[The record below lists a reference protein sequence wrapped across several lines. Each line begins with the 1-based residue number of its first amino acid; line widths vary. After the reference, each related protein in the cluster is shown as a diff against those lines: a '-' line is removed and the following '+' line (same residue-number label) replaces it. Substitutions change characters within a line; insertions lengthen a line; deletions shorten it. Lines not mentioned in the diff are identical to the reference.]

1 MTKWKRLR
9 RRKERKRTEELR
21 GSKAEEKPE
30 EQTFRLKQERERVE
44 FEKQLALTESEKTSG
59 NIQYSQET
67 EKLDNT
73 KNSKP
78 TTILAQIPRYAYL
91 LAIFA
96 LLSGVFFPLITPGIP
111 FDHVIQ
117 GVATLFLGLAGG
129 ILLFK
134 ATTSDNRRGILIA
147 IGFALIT
154 ICLVL
159 VYHIKET
166 FTSLYF

>member
-9 RRKERKRTEELR
+9 KLREKKRFE
-21 GSKAEEKPE
+21 AEGKNVKQIEPEKISE
-30 EQTFRLKQERERVE
+30 NIQQSQEI
-44 FEKQLALTESEKTSG
+44 EKLESTKTS
-59 NIQYSQET
+59 
-67 EKLDNT
+67 NT
-73 KNSKP
+73 

-96 LLSGVFFPLITPGIP
+96 LLAGVFFPLITPGVL

-117 GVATLFLGLAGG
+117 GTIILFLGLAGG

-147 IGFALIT
+147 IGFVLIT
-154 ICLVL
+154 ISLVL
-159 VYHIKET
+159 IYQLREVFKSH
-166 FTSLYF
+166 YF

>member
-9 RRKERKRTEELR
+9 KLREKKRFEEEALR
-21 GSKAEEKPE
+21 PKAEREEAKQTEPEKIS
-30 EQTFRLKQERERVE
+30 K
-44 FEKQLALTESEKTSG
+44 
-59 NIQYSQET
+59 NIQQSQKIK
-67 EKLDNT
+67 KLDNT

-96 LLSGVFFPLITPGIP
+96 LLSGVFFPLITPGVP

-134 ATTSDNRRGILIA
+134 AITSDNRRGILIE
-147 IGFALIT
+147 IGRAH
-154 ICLVL
+154 V
-159 VYHIKET
+159 
-166 FTSLYF
+166 

>member
-9 RRKERKRTEELR
+9 KLREKKRFETEVLR
-21 GSKAEEKPE
+21 PKAEVEEVKQTEPEKI
-30 EQTFRLKQERERVE
+30 
-44 FEKQLALTESEKTSG
+44 SE
-59 NIQYSQET
+59 NIQQSQKI

-78 TTILAQIPRYAYL
+78 ITILAQIPRYVYL

-96 LLSGVFFPLITPGIP
+96 LFTGVFFPLITPGIP
-111 FDHVIQ
+111 FDYVIQ
-117 GVATLFLGLAGG
+117 GTAILFLGLAGG

-147 IGFALIT
+147 IGFALIAT
-154 ICLVL
+154 CLVL
-159 VYHIKET
+159 IYHIQEA
-166 FTSLYF
+166 FRSVWF

>member
-9 RRKERKRTEELR
+9 KLREKKRFDAEVLR
-21 GSKAEEKPE
+21 PKAEGEEVKQTEPEKI
-30 EQTFRLKQERERVE
+30 
-44 FEKQLALTESEKTSG
+44 SE
-59 NIQYSQET
+59 NIQQSQEI

-117 GVATLFLGLAGG
+117 GVATLFLGLVGS

-147 IGFALIT
+147 IGFALIA
-154 ICLVL
+154 ISLAL
-159 VYHIKET
+159 IYHIQET
-166 FTSLYF
+166 FSSFYL

>member
-9 RRKERKRTEELR
+9 KLREKKRFEAEALR
-21 GSKAEEKPE
+21 PKAEGEEVKQTKPE
-30 EQTFRLKQERERVE
+30 KIS
-44 FEKQLALTESEKTSG
+44 K
-59 NIQYSQET
+59 NIQQSQEI

-73 KNSKP
+73 KTSKP
-78 TTILAQIPRYAYL
+78 IAILAQIPRYAYL

-96 LLSGVFFPLITPGIP
+96 LLAGIFFPLITPGMS
-111 FDHVIQ
+111 FEYVIQ
-117 GVATLFLGLAGG
+117 GTATLFLGLAGG

-147 IGFALIT
+147 TGFALIA

-159 VYHIKET
+159 IYYTQKT
-166 FTSLYF
+166 FSSLYF

>member
-9 RRKERKRTEELR
+9 KLREKKRFEAKALR
-21 GSKAEEKPE
+21 PKAEGEEVKQTEPEKI
-30 EQTFRLKQERERVE
+30 
-44 FEKQLALTESEKTSG
+44 SE
-59 NIQYSQET
+59 NIRQSQQI

-91 LAIFA
+91 LTIFA
-96 LLSGVFFPLITPGIP
+96 LLSGVFFPLVTPGIP

-117 GVATLFLGLAGG
+117 GVAALFLGLVGA

-134 ATTSDNRRGILIA
+134 AVTSDTRQGIFIVV
-147 IGFALIT
+147 GFASIT
-154 ICLVL
+154 ISLVL
-159 VYHIKET
+159 IYQLREV
-166 FTSLYF
+166 FTSHYF

>member
-9 RRKERKRTEELR
+9 KLREKKRFEAEVLR
-21 GSKAEEKPE
+21 PKAEGEEVKQTEPEKI
-30 EQTFRLKQERERVE
+30 
-44 FEKQLALTESEKTSG
+44 SE
-59 NIQYSQET
+59 NIQQSQEI
-67 EKLDNT
+67 EKIENT
-73 KNSKP
+73 KNSKL

-111 FDHVIQ
+111 FDYVIQ
-117 GVATLFLGLAGG
+117 GTATLFLGLAGG

-134 ATTSDNRRGILIA
+134 ATTSDNRRGILIV

-154 ICLVL
+154 ICLVSI
-159 VYHIKET
+159 YHLQES
-166 FTSLYF
+166 FSSLYF